1 MTAFLWVLGFVCKL
15 VLWLLLAVVVL
26 LLLVLILP
34 ISVTLRYEKQM
45 YVIKVRWLGISMQVY
60 PVPSWIKKLSSKK
73 QQSEHL
79 QPEQSPQKEKQ
90 PHTTKKTETSKSQPL
105 SSTPITDTVQQP
117 KTQAKEQGT
126 SSVPELP
133 QTDGKKVP
141 KPEMPKPSKDKVNKV
156 AGILSAIRGPL
167 ALLLKGIW
175 VSVWVR
181 WPIKGTDAADTA
193 LSFGRWNGWIGG
205 VCATLSHVVQF
216 RLRKLD
222 LIPDFQGE
230 YEGEEMVQLRITA
243 ILGMALVA
251 VIFFLKRAKEE
262 SIF

>member
-45 YVIKVRWLGISMQVY
+45 YSVKVRWLGISMQVY

-73 QQSEHL
+73 QQSEPL
-79 QPEQSPQKEKQ
+79 QPEKSPQKEKQ
-90 PHTTKKTETSKSQPL
+90 PHTAGKREKSKSNPL
-105 SSTPITDTVQQP
+105 PSTPKVDSPQQP
-117 KTQAKEQGT
+117 NIQTEKQSPPSVQKIPPTQEKA
-126 SSVPELP
+126 
-133 QTDGKKVP
+133 VP

-156 AGILSAIRGPL
+156 AGILSAIRGPV

-181 WPIKGTDAADTA
+181 WPIQGTDAADTA

-205 VCATLSHVVQF
+205 ICATLSHVVQF

-251 VIFFLKRAKEE
+251 AIFFLKRAKEE